1 MPGLVYGESWV
12 ERTCVP
18 RIRIRSQ
25 TAVVMDPSSGNRIEL
40 RRYQRHVITG
50 PCLLSF
56 SQFTLSISV
65 TGDAEGEGMVI
76 NLSPKGCMVESEAAV
91 KVAEAMSLIML
102 LPDQTPPTT
111 VDLALVRWVKNDAF
125 GLEFI
130 PWVRTRRRESWNSL
144 RAWKSNRTHGHD
156 RLIMMS
162 GTS

>member
-1 MPGLVYGESWV
+1 M
-12 ERTCVP
+12 
-18 RIRIRSQ
+18 
-25 TAVVMDPSSGNRIEL
+25 AVVMERSSGNRIEL
-40 RRYQRHVITG
+40 RRQQRHVITG

-56 SQFTLSISV
+56 SQFTLSISI

-91 KVAEAMSLIML
+91 KVAEAMSLIIL

-130 PWVRTRRRESWNSL
+130 SMGANEAARILEFL
-144 RAWKSNRTHGHD
+144 RAMEKQPDPRP
-156 RLIMMS
+156 
-162 GTS
+162 